1 MKYHTA
7 VKKDEA
13 DLRGWTQKS
22 VHDRCH
28 PGVQVWSDSV
38 CWLCWQQLPK
48 VCREAHTRRKWRR
61 QAWTGTLSFHA
72 DPTVWLPSKSS
83 GAKMGRPCASTW
95 LGSLRTPCP
104 CLGTGDHPHSSWG
117 AGGGPSR
124 GRIHRA
130 HLSLPSWCSHVPWRG
145 WGVPT

>member
-1 MKYHTA
+1 MRQICVGGHRRVSMIDA
-7 VKKDEA
+7 
-13 DLRGWTQKS
+13 TQVS
-22 VHDRCH
+22 RF
-28 PGVQVWSDSV
+28 GVTVSADSV
-38 CWLCWQQLPK
+38 GSSCCDIRTVLK
-48 VCREAHTRRKWRR
+48 VCREDHPRRKWRR

-117 AGGGPSR
+117 VGGGPSR

-130 HLSLPSWCSHVPWRG
+130 HLSLPSWCSHVL
-145 WGVPT
+145 